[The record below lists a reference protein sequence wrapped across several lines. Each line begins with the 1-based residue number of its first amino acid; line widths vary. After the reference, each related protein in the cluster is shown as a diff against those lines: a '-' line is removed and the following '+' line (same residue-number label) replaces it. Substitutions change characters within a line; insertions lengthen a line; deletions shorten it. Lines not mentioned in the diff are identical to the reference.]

1 MKSEAELLD
10 AVIVGLGVTGLSCA
24 RFLERRGMTF
34 AVTDSRPEPPNAPI
48 LAQEFPEAIS
58 AFGGFDE
65 DLMRRARRLLVSP
78 GVPLHDPAIRRAM
91 AAGMKVIGDIELFA
105 QHAKAPVIA
114 ISGANGKSTVTTLVG
129 EMARSA
135 GWNARVGGNLGT
147 PALDLLGP
155 EEPDLYVLELSSFQL
170 ETTCSLMPTAAVVL
184 NVTPDHIDRHGS
196 IEDYAAAKA
205 KIYYGDGVMVINRDD
220 PRVATMEKPYR
231 RVLRFTVTV
240 PESCDEFGVISGQE
254 GLWLAQGQERLM
266 PVSEMRIQGSHN
278 VANALAALALG
289 SAVDLPMADMLKT
302 LRAFPGLPHRCQW
315 VGEARGI
322 AWYNDSKGTNVGAAC
337 AAIQGLGQ
345 ERSLVLIAGGDGKGQ
360 DFQPLAEVARRH
372 VRAAVLVG
380 RDAPLLERALGPVV
394 PVLRVK
400 TLKEAVVEAARLA
413 RKGDAVLLSPA
424 CASLDM
430 FRNYAERGEV
440 FAAAAREAMGQ

>member
-78 GVPLHDPAIRRAM
+78 GVPLRDPAIRRAM
-91 AAGMKVIGDIELFA
+91 AAGVKVIGDIELFA

-266 PVSEMRIQGSHN
+266 PVAEMRIQGSHN
-278 VANALAALALG
+278 VANALAALA
-289 SAVDLPMADMLKT
+289 
-302 LRAFPGLPHRCQW
+302 
-315 VGEARGI
+315 
-322 AWYNDSKGTNVGAAC
+322 
-337 AAIQGLGQ
+337 
-345 ERSLVLIAGGDGKGQ
+345 
-360 DFQPLAEVARRH
+360 
-372 VRAAVLVG
+372 
-380 RDAPLLERALGPVV
+380 
-394 PVLRVK
+394 
-400 TLKEAVVEAARLA
+400 
-413 RKGDAVLLSPA
+413 
-424 CASLDM
+424 
-430 FRNYAERGEV
+430 
-440 FAAAAREAMGQ
+440 